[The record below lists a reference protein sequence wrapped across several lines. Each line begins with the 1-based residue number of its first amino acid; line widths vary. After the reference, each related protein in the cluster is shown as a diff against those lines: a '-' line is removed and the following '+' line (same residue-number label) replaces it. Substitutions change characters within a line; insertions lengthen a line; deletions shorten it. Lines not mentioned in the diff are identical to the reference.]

1 MTSPTSTQNLTQ
13 TANAYK
19 LISLIYGSPT
29 DGLEEILTYLD
40 QTLINLKPELI
51 SMVSEMKSLSDSKSK
66 LEDLTVDYAKLFIGP
81 FDLLA
86 PPYGSIY
93 LDGQRRV
100 MGDSTME
107 VLHLYRQAGLN
118 VSDEFK
124 APPDHIITELEFMY
138 YLISKYIETGDEQ
151 WLQRKEEFF
160 INYLSKW
167 IEDFTNRIQENAQ
180 NPFYKNLAQLTL
192 WLTSEG

>member
-1 MTSPTSTQNLTQ
+1 MTSFVYTQDLTQ

-19 LISLIYGSPT
+19 LLSLLYGPPT
-29 DGLEEILTYLD
+29 EELEEVLTHLE
-40 QTLINLKPELI
+40 QTLHKLYPELI
-51 SMVSEMKSLSDSKSK
+51 PFVLEMKNLSDSPSK
-66 LEDLTVDYAKLFIGP
+66 LEDLTVDYARLFIGP

-107 VLHLYRQAGLN
+107 VLHFYRQAGL
-118 VSDEFK
+118 DLADGFK
-124 APPDHIITELEFMY
+124 QPPDYIVTELEFMY
-138 YLISKYIETGDEQ
+138 YLIAKYIETEDEQ
-151 WLQRKEEFF
+151 RLIQKETFL
-160 INYLSKW
+160 NKYLGKW
-167 IEDFTNRIQENAQ
+167 IKDFTTRIKESAK

-192 WLTSEG
+192 EIIQK